1 MTRWRVTF
9 SLLSLIASAAWH
21 FVSLAAWTPL
31 PPVHPAT
38 AIIRGGAAHGVIGAI
53 EPELGRIDVRGNV
66 IQDAVG
72 DYRVDVTG
80 EAYETHAPEVVLTHL
95 APPGA

>member
-9 SLLSLIASAAWH
+9 SLLSLIASAALH
-21 FVSLAAWTPL
+21 FVPVAARTTL
-31 PPVHPAT
+31 PPVHEVS
-38 AIIRGGAAHGVIGAI
+38 AIIQQRPAHEFIDAVA
-53 EPELGRIDVRGNV
+53 PELGRIDVMGNV

-72 DYRVDVTG
+72 DYRVDQTG
-80 EAYETHAPEVVLTHL
+80 ETYETHAPEVVLTHL